1 MCPVSS
7 DRVLLLSLVTDDCL
21 SRVSGSG
28 VPPPHQHWLGQLDRP
43 RSCLQPAPGRQRRL
57 GQTTTHAAS
66 PATVPCIVADL
77 SRLAL
82 ALQPGVRTHHSVVT
96 RRPQSPEFYF

>member
-66 PATVPCIVADL
+66 PATVPFIVADL
-77 SRLAL
+77 SPFAL
-82 ALQPGVRTHHSVVT
+82 ALQPGVRTHHSLLT
-96 RRPQSPEFYF
+96 PRAPCRECYF